1 MNRSDVLERIRSAKR
16 IVVKVGTSLLTDS
29 ADSEGVHRDMI
40 AKLREEILF
49 LRGRGAQVI
58 LVSSGAVGLGRTTVK
73 RFPGATGAAATEKLA
88 RRQALSALGQGRLIA
103 TYAKTFEPDGIPVA
117 QLLLT
122 ARDFGDRRA
131 YLNIG
136 HTLHELLALGAL
148 PVVNENDTVSTEELR
163 FGDNDLLSAACASL
177 FGADLLV
184 ILTSVEGFIVEGAR
198 VPYLESVPESQ
209 MKHALGPSGPGSGG
223 METKM
228 RAGQLCL
235 LGGEALAILPGR
247 MSSPVQALF
256 RGDDIGTI
264 VAGPVPARTLS
275 ARQRWLLYA
284 RTEGSLVIDQGARSA
299 LVERGSSLLPVGV
312 REVRGRFLAGDLV
325 EVLDEEGRILG
336 RGVVNYSA
344 QEVTAGIGRSAK
356 ELADEHL
363 FHRATELI
371 HRNNLILEVG

>member
-1 MNRSDVLERIRSAKR
+1 MSRDEALERIRAARR
-16 IVVKVGTSLLTDS
+16 IVIKVGTSLLTDS
-29 ADSEGVHRDMI
+29 TDSEGVNRDMI

-49 LRGRGAQVI
+49 LRGKGVQVI

-73 RFPGATGAAATEKLA
+73 RFPGQNGTRDEEKLA

-184 ILTSVEGFIVEGAR
+184 ILTSVEGFIVNGAR
-198 VPYLESVPESQ
+198 VSYLPRVSESE

-235 LGGEALAILPGR
+235 LGGEALAILPGNTP
-247 MSSPVQALF
+247 SPVQALF
-256 RGDDIGTI
+256 RGDDIGTLI
-264 VAGPVPARTLS
+264 AGPIPVRPLS

-284 RTEGSLVIDQGARSA
+284 RTEGSLVIDQGARAA

-312 REVRGRFLAGDLV
+312 REARGRFLAGDLV
-325 EVLDEEGRILG
+325 ELLDESGRILG

-344 QEVTAGIGRSAK
+344 REVTAGIGRSAK
-356 ELADEHL
+356 EIAEQRL

-371 HRNNLILEVG
+371 HRNNLILEV